1 MKRMKFKYAY
11 QLFFTQFIILLIACI
26 MIGVLVSHSLKDYFY
41 QSQVDDLTSYGE
53 TISMDI
59 RHSPQDATVQVLN
72 TYQRILDVKKI
83 HYTIKNADD
92 ETIYPTQM
100 NQPLP
105 KDFSISKDDKKK
117 LKSGET
123 VSKKIDNRF
132 NREMT
137 IVYVPIMNGDK
148 FVGSIVLNSPISGTE
163 QVIGTINRYMFYTI
177 LLSITI
183 ALILSAILSKL
194 QVNRINKLRSATKDV
209 IQGNYKARLKENN
222 FDEIGA
228 LAIDFNKMTQTLEK
242 SQEEI
247 ERQEKRRR
255 QFIADVSHEM
265 RTPLTTISGV
275 TEGLVNDIIPK
286 SETDRCI
293 ALIDTEAKRLT
304 KLVNE
309 NLDYEKIRSN
319 KIKLQKTR
327 FNGREFLELIKEQL
341 DYVATEKGNTITVNI
356 DQDMNIYAD
365 YDRLTQVF
373 INIVKN
379 SVQFTENGQIT
390 LTGTQD
396 YKESVLTITDTGIGM
411 NTEELEQIWE
421 RFYKADMSRTNTAF
435 GESGIGLSI
444 VKQLIE
450 YHDGTISVT
459 SKPNEG
465 TTFSIRLPFFQDNEQ

>member
-59 RHSPQDATVQVLN
+59 RHSPQDATIQVLN

-92 ETIYPTQM
+92 ETIYPTQF

-137 IVYVPIMNGDK
+137 IVYVPIMDGDK

-228 LAIDFNKMTQTLEK
+228 LAIDFNKMTETLET

-265 RTPLTTISGV
+265 RTPLTTISGL

-341 DYVATEKGNTITVNI
+341 DYVATEKGNKITVDI
-356 DQDMNIYAD
+356 DKDMYIYAD

-379 SVQFTENGQIT
+379 GVQFTENGLIT

-459 SKPNEG
+459 SEPNKG
-465 TTFSIRLPFFQDNEQ
+465 TTFTIRLPFFQDNEQ

>member
-59 RHSPQDATVQVLN
+59 RHSPQDATIQVLN

-92 ETIYPTQM
+92 ETIYPAQL

-137 IVYVPIMNGDK
+137 IVYVPIMDGDK

-228 LAIDFNKMTQTLEK
+228 LAIDFNKMTQTLET

-265 RTPLTTISGV
+265 RTPLTTISGL

-327 FNGREFLELIKEQL
+327 FNGYEFLELIKEQL
-341 DYVATEKGNTITVNI
+341 DYVANEKGNAITVNI
-356 DQDMNIYAD
+356 DKDMFIYAD

-379 SVQFTENGQIT
+379 SVQFTKNGKIT

-450 YHDGTISVT
+450 YHDGTISA
-459 SKPNEG
+459 SSEPNKG
-465 TTFSIRLPFFQDNEQ
+465 TTFTIRLPFFQDNEQ

>member
-1 MKRMKFKYAY
+1 MKFKYAY

-41 QSQVDDLTSYGE
+41 QSQVDDLTSYGQ
-53 TISMDI
+53 TISRDI
-59 RHSPQDATVQVLN
+59 RYSPQDATMQVLN

-83 HYTIKNADD
+83 HYTIKNAND
-92 ETIYPTQM
+92 ETIYPTQR

-105 KDFSISKDDKKK
+105 KDFSISADDKKK
-117 LKSGET
+117 LESGET

-132 NREMT
+132 NKEMT

-177 LLSITI
+177 LLSITV

-194 QVNRINKLRSATKDV
+194 QVNRINKLRAATKDV
-209 IQGNYKARLKENN
+209 IQGNYNARLKENN

-228 LAIDFNKMTQTLEK
+228 LAIDFNKMTQTLET

-265 RTPLTTISGV
+265 RTPLTTISGL

-293 ALIDTEAKRLT
+293 ALIDTEARRLT

-327 FNGREFLELIKEQL
+327 FNGKEFLELIKEQL
-341 DYVATEKGNTITVNI
+341 DYVASEKGNTITVAI
-356 DQDMNIYAD
+356 DKDMAIYAD

-450 YHDGTISVT
+450 YHDGSITVT
-459 SKPNEG
+459 SEPNKG
-465 TTFSIRLPFFQDNEQ
+465 TSFTIRLPFFQDNEQ

>member
-1 MKRMKFKYAY
+1 MKFKYAY

-41 QSQVDDLTSYGE
+41 QSQVDDLTSYGQ
-53 TISMDI
+53 TISRDI
-59 RHSPQDATVQVLN
+59 RYSPQDATMQVLN

-83 HYTIKNADD
+83 HYTIKNAND

-105 KDFSISKDDKKK
+105 MDFSISSDDKKK
-117 LKSGET
+117 LESGET

-132 NREMT
+132 NKEMT

-177 LLSITI
+177 LLSITV

-194 QVNRINKLRSATKDV
+194 QVNRINKLRAATKDV

-228 LAIDFNKMTQTLEK
+228 LAIDFNKMTQTLET

-265 RTPLTTISGV
+265 RTPLTTISGL

-293 ALIDTEAKRLT
+293 ALIDTEARRLT

-327 FNGREFLELIKEQL
+327 FNGKEFLELIKEQL
-341 DYVATEKGNTITVNI
+341 DYVSSEKGNTITVSI
-356 DQDMNIYAD
+356 DKDMAIYAD

-450 YHDGTISVT
+450 YHDGSITVT
-459 SKPNEG
+459 SEPNKG
-465 TTFSIRLPFFQDNEQ
+465 TSFTIRLPFFQDNEQ

>member
-1 MKRMKFKYAY
+1 MKFKYAY

-59 RHSPQDATVQVLN
+59 RHSPQDATIQVLN

-92 ETIYPTQM
+92 ETIYPTQF

-137 IVYVPIMNGDK
+137 IVYVPIMDGDK

-228 LAIDFNKMTQTLEK
+228 LAIDFNKMTETLET

-265 RTPLTTISGV
+265 RTPLTTISGL

-341 DYVATEKGNTITVNI
+341 DYVATEKGNKITVDI
-356 DQDMNIYAD
+356 DKDMYIYAD

-379 SVQFTENGQIT
+379 GVQFTENGLIT

-459 SKPNEG
+459 SEPNKG
-465 TTFSIRLPFFQDNEQ
+465 TTFTIRLPFFQDNEQ

>member
-1 MKRMKFKYAY
+1 MKFKYAY

-41 QSQVDDLTSYGE
+41 QSHVDDLTSYGE

-59 RHSPQDATVQVLN
+59 RHSPQDATIQVLN

-92 ETIYPTQM
+92 KTIYPTQL

-137 IVYVPIMNGDK
+137 IVYVPIMDGDK

-228 LAIDFNKMTQTLEK
+228 LAIDFNKMTETLET

-265 RTPLTTISGV
+265 RTPLTTISGL

-341 DYVATEKGNTITVNI
+341 DYVATEKGNKITVDI
-356 DQDMNIYAD
+356 DKDMYIYAD

-379 SVQFTENGQIT
+379 GVQFTENGLIT
-390 LTGTQD
+390 LTGTRD

-459 SKPNEG
+459 SEPNKG
-465 TTFSIRLPFFQDNEQ
+465 TTFTIRLPFFQDNEQ

>member
-1 MKRMKFKYAY
+1 MKFKYAY

-41 QSQVDDLTSYGE
+41 QSQVDDLTSYGQ
-53 TISMDI
+53 TISRDI
-59 RHSPQDATVQVLN
+59 RYSPQDATMQVLN

-83 HYTIKNADD
+83 HYTIKNAND
-92 ETIYPTQM
+92 ETIYPIQM

-105 KDFSISKDDKKK
+105 KDFSISSDDKKK
-117 LKSGET
+117 LESGET

-132 NREMT
+132 NKEMT

-177 LLSITI
+177 LLSITV

-194 QVNRINKLRSATKDV
+194 QVNRINKLRAATKDV

-228 LAIDFNKMTQTLEK
+228 LAIDFNKMTQTLET

-265 RTPLTTISGV
+265 RTPLTTISGL

-293 ALIDTEAKRLT
+293 ALIDTEARRLT

-327 FNGREFLELIKEQL
+327 FNGKEFLELIKEQL
-341 DYVATEKGNTITVNI
+341 DYVSSEKGNTITVSI
-356 DQDMNIYAD
+356 DKDMAIYAD

-450 YHDGTISVT
+450 YHDGSITVT
-459 SKPNEG
+459 SEPNKG
-465 TTFSIRLPFFQDNEQ
+465 TSFTIRLPFFQDNEQ

>member
-26 MIGVLVSHSLKDYFY
+26 MIGLLVSHSLKDYFY

-53 TISMDI
+53 TISMDL

-72 TYQRILDVKKI
+72 TYQRTLDVKKI
-83 HYTIKNADD
+83 HYTIKNANDK
-92 ETIYPTQM
+92 TIYPTQM
-100 NQPLP
+100 DQPLP
-105 KDFSISKDDKKK
+105 KDFSISSEDKKK
-117 LKSGET
+117 LESGET

-137 IVYVPIMNGDK
+137 IVYVPIMDGDK

-177 LLSITI
+177 LLSITV

-194 QVNRINKLRSATKDV
+194 QVNRINKLRAATKDV

-228 LAIDFNKMTQTLEK
+228 LAIDFNKMTQTLEI

-265 RTPLTTISGV
+265 RTPLTTISGL

-293 ALIDTEAKRLT
+293 ALIDTEARRLT

-319 KIKLQKTR
+319 KIKLHKTR
-327 FNGREFLELIKEQL
+327 FNGKEFLELIKEQL
-341 DYVATEKGNTITVNI
+341 DYVASEKGNKITVAV
-356 DQDMNIYAD
+356 DKDMAIYAD

-450 YHDGTISVT
+450 YHDGTITVT
-459 SKPNEG
+459 SEPNKG
-465 TTFSIRLPFFQDNEQ
+465 TSFTIRLPFFQDNEQ